1 MVQPRMQNFVSR
13 EPGYE
18 VSPDQS
24 LLNTRK
30 IDRQRAAGSAAQ
42 SPAGVDAGGQG
53 HAITQY
59 REARKTRQAPTTTT
73 GYLPKPEAADAMV
86 RCARHLQQVC
96 NKLHQQKKELR
107 ERVRQLEGQQ
117 V

>member
-1 MVQPRMQNFVSR
+1 MSR

-18 VSPDQS
+18 VSPEQS

-30 IDRQRAAGSAAQ
+30 IDQQRAAGSAAQ
-42 SPAGVDAGGQG
+42 SPVGVDTGDQG
-53 HAITQY
+53 HAMAQY
-59 REARKTRQAPTTTT
+59 REAKKTRQAPAATV
-73 GYLPKPEAADAMV
+73 GPASKSEATDVMV

-117 V
+117 A